1 MKKSMKINDYSFLSR
16 TVSVDF
22 DIKKD
27 LGLEPIDEFDTYTLY
42 IKHDQF
48 LRVLRKFLKSEGFE
62 YSGTDNSL
70 YNILEEFDIIDKLE
84 DNETLNKMLVEAY
97 KDLARDSYQEYI
109 DDAQEYNLIEEEDY
123 EDTSED

>member
-1 MKKSMKINDYSFLSR
+1 MKKLINDYSFLPKS
-16 TVSVDF
+16 VSVDF

-27 LGLEPIDEFDTYTLY
+27 LGLEPIDEFDTYTYY

-48 LRVLRKFLKSEGFE
+48 LRVLKKYLEVEGFE

-70 YNILEEFDIIDKLE
+70 YNILEEFGIIDKLE
-84 DNETLNKMLVEAY
+84 DNETLNKMLVEEY
-97 KDLARDSYQEYI
+97 KDLARASYQEYI
-109 DDAQEYNLIEEEDY
+109 NDIQEYEFIEEDDY

>member
-42 IKHDQF
+42 IKHD
-48 LRVLRKFLKSEGFE
+48 KFLSVLKKYLESEGFE

-70 YNILEEFDIIDKLE
+70 YNILEEFGIIDKLE
-84 DNETLNKMLVEAY
+84 DNETLNKMLVEEY
-97 KDLARDSYQEYI
+97 KYLARDSYQEYI
-109 DDAQEYNLIEEEDY
+109 DNVKEYEFIEEDDY